1 LVEATGKKTMTHKVR
16 RKRMTI
22 ERLAADCLDV
32 RDLRRRGIFGG
43 GWMTIG
49 PTLRWPRIVEMRVA
63 RYAMLLNLRGV
74 SAPQRVRISWAKIH
88 FGGERPW
95 FHCPHC
101 QRRGARLYGGL
112 SGYFCRA
119 CVGNPIYAS
128 QALSAESRGHFQA
141 CKLRLRLGGEAS
153 LSAPFP
159 ERPRRMQR
167 RTYDRL
173 RREGMALE
181 AQLSERVRSKPP
193 DYSNLVAYLP

>member
-1 LVEATGKKTMTHKVR
+1 
-16 RKRMTI
+16 MTI
-22 ERLAADCLDV
+22 ESLAAHCLDV
-32 RDLRRRGIFGG
+32 RDLRRKDLFGVD
-43 GWMTIG
+43 WITIG
-49 PTLRWPRIVEMRVA
+49 PTLRWPRIAEMRVA
-63 RYAMLLNLRGV
+63 RYAMLLDLRGV
-74 SAPQRVRISWAKIH
+74 STPQRVSVSWTKIH

-101 QRRGARLYGGL
+101 QRRFARLYEGL

-128 QALSAESRGHFQA
+128 QALSAESRAHFQA
-141 CKLRLRLGGEAS
+141 CKLRLHLGGQAS

-159 ERPRRMQR
+159 ERPRGMQR
-167 RTYDRL
+167 RTYERL

-193 DYSNLVAYLP
+193 DYPNLVAYLP

>member
-1 LVEATGKKTMTHKVR
+1 
-16 RKRMTI
+16 MTI
-22 ERLAADCLDV
+22 ESLAAHCLDV
-32 RDLRRRGIFGG
+32 RDFRRMGIFGID
-43 GWMTIG
+43 WVTIG
-49 PTLRWPRIVEMRVA
+49 PTLRWPRIAEMRVA
-63 RYAMLLNLRGV
+63 RYAMLLDLRGV
-74 SAPQRVRISWAKIH
+74 SASQRVRISWTKIH

-101 QRRGARLYGGL
+101 RRRGARLYEGL

-141 CKLRLRLGGEAS
+141 CKLRLYLGGQAS

-159 ERPRRMQR
+159 EQPRRMQR
-167 RTYDRL
+167 RTYERL

-181 AQLSERVRSKPP
+181 AQLSKRVRSKPP
-193 DYSNLVAYLP
+193 DYSNLVAYSP